1 MAGPI
6 CSLMAPSESV
16 KDGYKQH
23 TWALPKVVQM
33 HKMLFT
39 VMHSKGKPVTGPT
52 IIEKAISFYD
62 K

>member
-1 MAGPI
+1 
-6 CSLMAPSESV
+6 MAPSESV